1 MIIFNM
7 IQMEIFKN
15 EINYEILLIYFY
27 YFNLVYQN
35 LNNLIF
41 NNKQLNFQ
49 NNVFEYFIYNFIC

>member
-1 MIIFNM
+1 MIIFNI

-35 LNNLIF
+35 LNHNL
-41 NNKQLNFQ
+41 
-49 NNVFEYFIYNFIC
+49 IYNFVIKS

>member
-1 MIIFNM
+1 MIIFNI

-35 LNNLIF
+35 LKIIISKYILIFINKNLI
-41 NNKQLNFQ
+41 
-49 NNVFEYFIYNFIC
+49 

>member
-1 MIIFNM
+1 MIIFNI
-7 IQMEIFKN
+7 IQKEIFKN

-41 NNKQLNFQ
+41 NNK
-49 NNVFEYFIYNFIC
+49 